1 MLINKTHLSSKVKNY
16 HQTIIIALKPFFFFG
31 GGAQWEKSNKF
42 VPLGK
47 MKKII
52 FLHQFKFV

>member
-1 MLINKTHLSSKVKNY
+1 MVSFINEPGQKKN
-16 HQTIIIALKPFFFFG
+16 FG

-52 FLHQFKFV
+52 FEN